1 MAKITQPQVQ
11 PTNFKREVIM
21 YVIGFLLAV
30 ILTLV
35 AYFMTINHVLTG
47 MTLVTILM
55 ILAAVQLMVQ
65 LVFFLHLGRDKS
77 ARWNIAS
84 FYFMMMV
91 LVIVVLGSLWI
102 MHNLNYNMMMTPE
115 QMNEFMLKESMKGF

>member
-1 MAKITQPQVQ
+1 MAKNAQP
-11 PTNFKREVIM
+11 EVHEQSIKKEVFT
-21 YVIGFLLAV
+21 YVIGFVLAV
-30 ILTLV
+30 ILTLI
-35 AYFMTINHVLTG
+35 AYFTTVNHILTG
-47 MTLVTILM
+47 ATLVTTLM

-77 ARWNIAS
+77 ARWNVAS

-115 QMNEFMLKESMKGF
+115 QMNEYMLKESMKGF